1 MGRGRFLLRLARME
15 VFASR
20 MVITAVCDARRDR
33 AEAAA
38 REFEVPRV
46 FDRLDD
52 LLAADVDA
60 VFVATPDHLHAAHA
74 IAALRAGKH
83 VLSEIPM
90 ATAREEVA
98 EILALTERGPCYAM
112 GNEVRWLPVLQA
124 VKQMAEDG
132 FWGSIFYSE
141 AEYLH
146 NLRRE
151 GWREREPDGAPHWRF
166 DPACPQTT
174 LLGGGPHAFDTIRW
188 LTGETGYTEAFA
200 YGVGPYV
207 PGHPEPHTVV
217 SVLRGRSGSACK
229 ITVSYA
235 MARPYCLYYSLYG
248 DRGTFEVGRAH
259 QGDSYYFSEKI
270 PHLSDMTRLD
280 VPFWSRPGV
289 AGAGHGT
296 SEHDMLL
303 DFLDAVRDGRP
314 PLIDAREAARSVLP
328 AICALESLETRA
340 PVAVPELAALAA
352 LGARCSVLGSDNGDG

>member
-1 MGRGRFLLRLARME
+1 MRNRLRWGVAGMGRGRFLLNLARME
-15 VFASR
+15 AFAGR
-20 MVITAVCDARRDR
+20 MTVSAVCDIRRDR

-38 REFEVPRV
+38 REFGVPRV
-46 FDRLDD
+46 CDRLDD

-90 ATAREEVA
+90 AATREEVA
-98 EILALTERGPCYAM
+98 EILSLAAGEGADSDRPYYAM

-124 VKQMAEDG
+124 VKRMGEDG
-132 FWGSIFYSE
+132 FWGPIFYSE

-151 GWREREPDGAPHWRF
+151 GWREREPEGSPHWRF
-166 DPACPQTT
+166 DPAHPQTT

-200 YGVGPYV
+200 YGVGTYV
-207 PGHPEPHTVV
+207 PGHPEPHTVIAL
-217 SVLRGRSGSACK
+217 LRGRSGAVCK

-235 MARPYCLYYSLYG
+235 MARPYCLYCSLYG
-248 DRGTFEVGRAH
+248 ERGTFEVGRAR
-259 QGDSYYFSEKI
+259 QGESYYFSEKI
-270 PHLSDMTRLD
+270 PYLADMTRLD
-280 VPFWSRPGV
+280 VPFWSRPG
-289 AGAGHGT
+289 AGGAGHGT

-314 PLIDAREAARSVLP
+314 PLIDACEAARSILP
-328 AICALESLETRA
+328 AVCALESLETGA
-340 PVAVPELAALAA
+340 PVAVPQ
-352 LGARCSVLGSDNGDG
+352 V